1 MKAREDGLNPLAF
14 LFGLA
19 LLLIAFLLLTTTPQ
33 LVYRWSHRD
42 GYTKTEIEVLSPP
55 DSHLSSMR
63 VRVLSTGEELSIRR
77 NTFERSREQN
87 RLPAFYNPDARRLFL
102 GIGLFDERLVSAE
115 RTSRLQSGKDVALL
129 VAVNAT
135 LGLLGVYLL
144 TAGKAAGR
152 RSSLKKRK
160 RRR

>member
-1 MKAREDGLNPLAF
+1 MKSREGDVNPLAF

-55 DSHLSSMR
+55 DSHLSSMT
-63 VRVLSTGEELSIRR
+63 VRVLSTGDELSIRW

-87 RLPAFYNPDARRLFL
+87 RLPAFYNPDARQLVL

-135 LGLLGVYLL
+135 VGLLGFYLV
-144 TAGKAAGR
+144 TAGKAGR
-152 RSSLKKRK
+152 RSSLKRK